1 MNYEVLKEEII
12 NDPLSRGYSGMTDNE
27 VFISLTTKD
36 RPVRVLVPLWQIKKH
51 AIENGYWF
59 TLKSTAVE
67 HPGYIAAA
75 SAVEY
80 ISDGRFENIDM
91 DLTSTQTML
100 GGLVA
105 TSLLSQDFADEL
117 DALADSLQSRANEL
131 GLTDLSNGHIT
142 MVRV

>member
-1 MNYEVLKEEII
+1 MNYETLKNELL
-12 NDPLSRGYSGMTDNE
+12 NDPLERGYSTMTDNE

-36 RPVRVLVPLWQIKKH
+36 RPLRVLVPLWQIKKH

-59 TLKSTAVE
+59 TLKGTVSE
-67 HPGYIAAA
+67 HPGYLAAA

-105 TSLLSQDFADEL
+105 TSLLSQDFAD
-117 DALADSLQSRANEL
+117 ALNAMADSLQSRAEEL

-142 MVRV
+142 MVRL